1 MEVFE
6 KRLYHHFYEKH
17 LSGPNIVVGRLF
29 LPLGILKLMA
39 SQELVIEGGVKVT

>member
-1 MEVFE
+1 MKVF
-6 KRLYHHFYEKH
+6 KKPLYHQCIEEH
-17 LSGPNIVVGRLF
+17 LFGSDIVGGRLF